1 MEQAA
6 KKGCIMTVTRGIQ
19 GRNNHLLQNDGVEL
33 IISSGYHLWIFI
45 QTTLF
50 RLLEIL
56 VILKDSI

>member
-6 KKGCIMTVTRGIQ
+6 KKGCIMTVTRNIQ

-45 QTTLF
+45 HTTLS

-56 VILKDSI
+56 VILKGSI